1 LPHSSNNGA
10 GCVSPHYE
18 EGLSGTGAIA
28 RKSSR
33 KRSA

>member
-10 GCVSPHYE
+10 RCVSPDYE
-18 EGLSGTGAIA
+18 DGLSGTGAIA

-33 KRSA
+33 KRRA